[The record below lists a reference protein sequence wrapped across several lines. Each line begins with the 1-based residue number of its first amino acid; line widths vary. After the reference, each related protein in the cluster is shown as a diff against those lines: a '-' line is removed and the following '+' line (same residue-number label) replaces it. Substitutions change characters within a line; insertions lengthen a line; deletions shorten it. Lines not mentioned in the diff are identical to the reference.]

1 MATAVAHVA
10 PARDEATPR
19 SVHAAALRRLVHDPA
34 AVIGAIVVTI
44 VAICAVFA
52 PLITQ
57 VDPNMQDLTS
67 TLLPPMWIAGG
78 GHSHVLGT
86 DNLGRDLLARI
97 IWGSRVSAIVGIS
110 VVAIGGTI
118 GVTAGLLAGY
128 RRGWVDAIIARITD
142 VQLAFP
148 LVLLAVAIVAVVG
161 PGLWTVIAAIGL
173 TSWVQYV
180 RVVRAETMSLRERE
194 FVAAA
199 EAAGASSVRVLGRH
213 LLPNVASAAIVLG
226 TFEIA
231 RAIVL
236 ESSLS
241 FLGLGVP
248 PTTPSWGGMLADGRQ
263 YLDTAWWIALFP
275 GLAIVTAVMGVNLL
289 GDGLR
294 DALDPTL
301 QT

>member
-1 MATAVAHVA
+1 MATALAGGVPVQGDVEGVTSRTASLRKL
-10 PARDEATPR
+10 AR
-19 SVHAAALRRLVHDPA
+19 DPA
-34 AVIGAIVVTI
+34 AVIGAVI
-44 VAICAVFA
+44 VAAVVICAVFA
-52 PLITQ
+52 PLIARA
-57 VDPNMQDLTS
+57 DPNAQDLAS
-67 TLLPPMWIAGG
+67 TLLPPAWIAGG
-78 GHSHVLGT
+78 VHAHPLGT
-86 DNLGRDLLARI
+86 DNLGRDVLTRI
-97 IWGSRVSAIVGIS
+97 VWGARVSAIVGIS
-110 VVAIGGTI
+110 VVLIGGTI
-118 GVTAGLLAGY
+118 GVTAGFLAGY
-128 RRGWVDAIIARITD
+128 RRGWVDAVIARITD

-180 RVVRAETMSLRERE
+180 RVVRAEALSLRERE
-194 FVAAA
+194 FVLAAN
-199 EAAGASSVRVLGRH
+199 AAGATSARVIGRH

-263 YLDTAWWIALFP
+263 YLDTAWWTALFP
-275 GLAIVTAVMGVNLL
+275 GLAIMIAVMGVNLL

-294 DALDPTL
+294 DALDPASR
-301 QT
+301 

>member
-1 MATAVAHVA
+1 MATLTVAAA
-10 PARDEATPR
+10 PVFERASP
-19 SVHAAALRRLVHDPA
+19 HGAALRRIARDPA
-34 AVIGAIVVTI
+34 AVLGAAIVVA
-44 VAICAVFA
+44 VALCALFA
-52 PLITQ
+52 PLIARG
-57 VDPNMQDLTS
+57 VDPNAQDLAA
-67 TLLPPMWIAGG
+67 TLHPPMWIAGG
-78 GHSHVLGT
+78 SPGHPLGT
-86 DNLGRDLLARI
+86 DNLGRDVLARI
-97 IWGSRVSAIVGIS
+97 IWGARVSAIVGLC
-110 VVAIGGTI
+110 VVAIGATI
-118 GVTAGLLAGY
+118 GVGAGLLAGY
-128 RRGWVDAIIARITD
+128 HRGWVDAVVARITD

-180 RVVRAETMSLRERE
+180 RVVRAQTLSLRECE
-194 FVAAA
+194 FIAAA
-199 EAAGASSVRVLGRH
+199 EASGASALRVLGRH
-213 LLPNVASAAIVLG
+213 LLPNVGSAVIVLA

-231 RAIVL
+231 RAVVL

-275 GLAIVTAVMGVNLL
+275 GCAIMIAVMGVNLL

-294 DALDPTL
+294 DALDPRVR
-301 QT
+301 

>member
-1 MATAVAHVA
+1 VATAFAGVAS
-10 PARDEATPR
+10 PRDGFAQA
-19 SVHAAALRRLVHDPA
+19 SVHAAALRRLARDPA
-34 AVIGAIVVTI
+34 AVIGAAI
-44 VAICAVFA
+44 VAIVAVCAIFA
-52 PLITQ
+52 PLITR
-57 VDPNMQDLTS
+57 VDPNAQDLTA
-67 TLLPPMWIAGG
+67 TLIPPMWIGG
-78 GHSHVLGT
+78 GSHAHVLGT

-97 IWGSRVSAIVGIS
+97 IWGSRVSAIVGLS
-110 VVAIGGTI
+110 VVAIGATI

-128 RRGWVDAIIARITD
+128 RRGWVDAVIARITD

-199 EAAGASSVRVLGRH
+199 EAAGATSPRILARH

-263 YLDTAWWIALFP
+263 YLDTAWWTALFP
-275 GLAIVTAVMGVNLL
+275 GLAIMVAVMGVNLL

-294 DALDPTL
+294 DALDPEGL
-301 QT
+301 

>member
-1 MATAVAHVA
+1 M
-10 PARDEATPR
+10 RMR
-19 SVHAAALRRLVHDPA
+19 DPA
-34 AVIGAIVVTI
+34 AWAGAAIVAL
-44 VAICAVFA
+44 VAICAIFA
-52 PLITQ
+52 PLIARG
-57 VDPNMQDLTS
+57 DPNAQNLAA
-67 TLLPPMWIAGG
+67 TLVPPMWIAGG
-78 GHSHVLGT
+78 SAAHPLGT
-86 DNLGRDLLARI
+86 DNLGRDVLVRI
-97 IWGSRVSAIVGIS
+97 IWGSRVSAIVGVC

-128 RRGWVDAIIARITD
+128 RRGWVDALIARVTD

-148 LVLLAVAIVAVVG
+148 LVLLAVAVVAVIG
-161 PGLWTVIAAIGL
+161 PGLWTVIGVIGV

-180 RVVRAETMSLRERE
+180 RVVRAETLSLRERD

-199 EAAGASSVRVLGRH
+199 EAAGATPARILGRH
-213 LLPNVASAAIVLG
+213 LFPNVTSVAIVLG

-248 PTTPSWGGMLADGRQ
+248 PSTTSWGGMLADGRQ
-263 YLDTAWWIALFP
+263 YLDTAWWTALFP
-275 GLAIVTAVMGVNLL
+275 GLAIVVAVMGVNLL

-294 DALDPTL
+294 DALDPGIV
-301 QT
+301 